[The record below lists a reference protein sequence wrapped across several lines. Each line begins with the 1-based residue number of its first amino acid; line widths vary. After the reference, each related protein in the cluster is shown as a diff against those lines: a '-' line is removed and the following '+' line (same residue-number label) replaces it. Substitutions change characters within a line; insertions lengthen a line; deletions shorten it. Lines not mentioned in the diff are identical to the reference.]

1 MNIAETQRAWCS
13 NGKGGGGH
21 GHIRRHF
28 HWSQCQLTQLHMWSF
43 DWRED
48 TVWSRA
54 FIFYLCGHDVP
65 HYRRKDQKKKKN
77 GRMTN
82 WLSPERQE
90 HLHSHCQYHLCS
102 VSLWLS
108 LFLAFFPLNCLII
121 HLRALIYPPSS
132 ALYVRPLCETF
143 SWISNELVAYKVF
156 LPGKA
161 PIYGHVCLFSI
172 NINPLGEERPY
183 AIFSRT
189 VPGTSLG
196 RKSHCSVSLV
206 SQRLLGWKYKII
218 NFVFSIRT
226 HDL

>member
-1 MNIAETQRAWCS
+1 MA
-13 NGKGGGGH
+13 KGGVGTDTSVAISTGLSVSSRNFICDLLIGEKIQFEAELSFSICVAMMCHITGGK
-21 GHIRRHF
+21 
-28 HWSQCQLTQLHMWSF
+28 T
-43 DWRED
+43 
-48 TVWSRA
+48 
-54 FIFYLCGHDVP
+54 
-65 HYRRKDQKKKKN
+65 KKRKKN